1 MIRVLFF
8 GPIAERIGARQI
20 QVDFRAGLR
29 WTDVRDELRTSYPDA
44 IALVAIVAVDGV
56 RVTEE
61 NNAPLAD
68 GAEVVFMSAF
78 SGG

>member
-20 QVDFRAGLR
+20 QVNFRTGLR
-29 WTDVRDELRTSYPDA
+29 WTDVRDELRTSHPDA

-61 NNAPLAD
+61 NNAPLTD